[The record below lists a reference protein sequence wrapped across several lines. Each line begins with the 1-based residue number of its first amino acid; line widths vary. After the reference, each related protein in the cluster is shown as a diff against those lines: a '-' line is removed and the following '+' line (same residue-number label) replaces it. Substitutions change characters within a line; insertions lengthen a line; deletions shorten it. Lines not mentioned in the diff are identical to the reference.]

1 MNDNIYMDSII
12 ARAIRLMVYMG
23 DQNTNVIKLLNTNIE
38 QKIVT

>member
-12 ARAIRLMVYMG
+12 AMSIRLMAYMG